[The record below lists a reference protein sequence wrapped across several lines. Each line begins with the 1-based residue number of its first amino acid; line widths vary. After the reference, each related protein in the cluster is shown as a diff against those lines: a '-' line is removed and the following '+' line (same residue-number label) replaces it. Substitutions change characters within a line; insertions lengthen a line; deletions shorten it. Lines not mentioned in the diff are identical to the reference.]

1 MKSRPN
7 MRSLGLRVQRP
18 VLPCSALQDPFLMGQ
33 LGLAWTKGL
42 QEGEDKRFIQV
53 HQWEMMGNCYGYLW
67 VSMHIYGTSLGN
79 DVEKAMEM
87 AKLLL
92 ISMDQYQLSDS
103 DFHVCHGFVH
113 YFSIGSSRKKGDIS
127 WGSIASSPQIM
138 GNAGETWKS

>member
-1 MKSRPN
+1 

-53 HQWEMMGNCYGYLW
+53 HQWEMMGNCYLYLW

-92 ISMDQYQLSDS
+92 ISIWINISFRTAIVMFVMDFLK
-103 DFHVCHGFVH
+103 VIC
-113 YFSIGSSRKKGDIS
+113 YFSLFCHWFIQEKKGNLLGIYCFIPPND
-127 WGSIASSPQIM
+127 G
-138 GNAGETWKS
+138 